1 MGNTKGQ
8 GRKQTPT
15 TLKVQRGA
23 LTRTDGS
30 QNGVSDDD

>member
-15 TLKVQRGA
+15 TLKVQRGP
-23 LTRTDGS
+23 TRTDGS
-30 QNGVSDDD
+30 QNGVCDDD